1 MTPTLVRLVLE
12 TEFLQGAGKVFV
24 PQLNGYD
31 IFMAL
36 LIDVQDCGEN
46 RSHRAAFG
54 AISLPLLNQPIPYS
68 FRWVDPYLCVWLRID
83 SKRDEDGAIL
93 LERRIAPVRFQLIA
107 IPSKCIATSESI

>member
-36 LIDVQDCGEN
+36 LIDVQDCGKN

-54 AISLPLLNQPIPYS
+54 AISLPPLNQPIPYS
-68 FRWVDPYLCVWLRID
+68 FRWVRLTSAYGWGLTQN
-83 SKRDEDGAIL
+83 A
-93 LERRIAPVRFQLIA
+93 VRTARFY
-107 IPSKCIATSESI
+107 